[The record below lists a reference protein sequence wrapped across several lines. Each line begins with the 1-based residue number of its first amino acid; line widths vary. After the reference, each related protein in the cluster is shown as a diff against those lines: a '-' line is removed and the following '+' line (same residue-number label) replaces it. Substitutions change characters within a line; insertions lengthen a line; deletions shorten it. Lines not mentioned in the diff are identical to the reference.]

1 MFTAMLFTASCNSDE
16 PTVESNVR
24 KNIELDVPNRTVA
37 NNLCDFYL
45 KYTFYAT
52 DYVDKSDVIE
62 SKNVVLSPLS
72 ASFVLAMAANAVE
85 GDVRQEITEFLG
97 ESNINGINTLT
108 YNLLTALPNIDKM
121 TTILLANSVW
131 ANKNFTLNDDFSSLM
146 SENYLATSKYF
157 DPNQANKATTEI
169 NQWCAKNT
177 NNLINDFLSDR
188 KINSDVFV
196 IMLNAMYFKSSWGI
210 DNLFNKADTKLSK
223 FHGISGE
230 SLTYIMKSSQNNMKY
245 YADDDFEFVRIP
257 FGNEAFNFEILL
269 PKEDRSIYDVE
280 SMLTPEKYTEL
291 KGLGTDY
298 SVTVNLPKFK
308 INNTLYLNDIL
319 TSAGIPSLNNRIKFS
334 LFTDKLSGI
343 GYFNQATSLEINETG
358 AEASSATSFDGE
370 FTSPVPT
377 EPVNFNVDRPFYF
390 FITEQST
397 GACIVSGRIVDLGD

>member
-1 MFTAMLFTASCNSDE
+1 MSLFVCSCSSSDE
-16 PTVESNVR
+16 PTAESNVR
-24 KNIELDVPNRTVA
+24 KNIELDVPSRTVA

-45 KYTFYAT
+45 KYTFDAAN
-52 DYVDKSDVIE
+52 YVDKSDVIE

-72 ASFVLAMAANAVE
+72 TSFVLAMAANAVE
-85 GDVRQEITEFLG
+85 GDMRQEITKYLG

-108 YNLLTALPNIDKM
+108 YNLLTALPNVDKK
-121 TTILLANSVW
+121 TTLLLANSVW
-131 ANKNFTLNDDFSSLM
+131 ANKNFTLNDDFSSLV

-169 NQWCAKNT
+169 NQWCAQNT
-177 NNLINDFLSDR
+177 NNLINDFLSEI

-210 DNLFNKADTKLSK
+210 DNLFNKADTKLSE
-223 FHGISGE
+223 FHGISGD
-230 SLTYIMKSSQNNMKY
+230 SLTYIMKSAQNDMKY
-245 YADDDFEFVRIP
+245 YSDDDFEFVRIP

-291 KGLGTDY
+291 KGLSRDY

-308 INNTLYLNDIL
+308 INNALYLNDIL
-319 TSAGIPSLNNRIKFS
+319 KSAGIPSLNNIINFS

-377 EPVNFNVDRPFYF
+377 EPVDFNVNRPFYF

-397 GACIVSGRIVDLGD
+397 GACVVSGRIVDLGD